1 MTGRPTGHTIVS
13 DEADTV
19 ELWPEPFGA
28 RLETE
33 TRYGQTCLYLTV
45 EQLRDLASAAT
56 HLADLREGKMNE
68 LTTTLNGGNID

>member
-1 MTGRPTGHTIVS
+1 MTDRPTGHTIVS

-33 TRYGQTCLYLTV
+33 TRYGQTCLYLTI

-68 LTTTLNGGNID
+68 LTTLINGGNID

>member
-33 TRYGQTCLYLTV
+33 TRYGQTCLYLTI
-45 EQLRDLASAAT
+45 EQLRLLAEAAT
-56 HLADLREGKMNE
+56 HLADLREGKMND
-68 LTTTLNGGNID
+68 LTATLNGGNLD

>member
-68 LTTTLNGGNID
+68 LTTLINGGNID

>member
-1 MTGRPTGHTIVS
+1 MTDRPTGHTIVS

-45 EQLRDLASAAT
+45 EQLRDLAKAAT
-56 HLADLREGKMNE
+56 HLADLREGKMNQ
-68 LTTTLNGGNID
+68 LTTLINGGNLD